1 MRDLKKIVFAKF
13 KGKVDR
19 GGSPYIGHLH
29 RVANYAEKI
38 VKGSYLTGFLH
49 DVLEDTDLTADDLY
63 LYGVS
68 NSVINRVS
76 VLTRADGIGYKSY
89 IKKIKKYAKTNNDK
103 IILAVK
109 IADLNDNLNVSRLKV
124 LQSDDF
130 SRLKKYM
137 EARQSLLD
145 TLNFLNSIDEKK
157 MKRD

>member
-13 KGKVDR
+13 AGKVDR

-29 RVANYAEKI
+29 RVANFAEKI

-76 VLTRADGIGYKSY
+76 VLTRADGVGYKSY
-89 IKKIKKYAKTNNDK
+89 IKKIKKYAKINNDK

-130 SRLKKYM
+130 CRLKKYM
-137 EARQSLLD
+137 EARQSLED
-145 TLNFLNSIDEKK
+145 TLNFLNSTDG
-157 MKRD
+157 KR

>member
-13 KGKVDR
+13 AGKVDR

-29 RVANYAEKI
+29 RVANFAEKI

-76 VLTRADGIGYKSY
+76 VLTRADGISYKSY
-89 IKKIKKYAKTNNDK
+89 IKK
-103 IILAVK
+103 
-109 IADLNDNLNVSRLKV
+109 
-124 LQSDDF
+124 
-130 SRLKKYM
+130 
-137 EARQSLLD
+137 
-145 TLNFLNSIDEKK
+145 
-157 MKRD
+157 

>member
-1 MRDLKKIVFAKF
+1 MMDLKKIVSAKF
-13 KGKVDR
+13 EGKVDR
-19 GGSPYIGHLH
+19 GGNPYIGHLH
-29 RVANYAEKI
+29 RVANFAEKI

-76 VLTRADGIGYKSY
+76 VLTRSDGVSYKSY
-89 IKKIKKYAKTNNDK
+89 IKKIKKYAKMNNDRV
-103 IILAVK
+103 ILAVK

-145 TLNFLNSIDEKK
+145 TLIFLNSMDEKK

>member
-1 MRDLKKIVFAKF
+1 M
-13 KGKVDR
+13 
-19 GGSPYIGHLH
+19 
-29 RVANYAEKI
+29 
-38 VKGSYLTGFLH
+38 
-49 DVLEDTDLTADDLY
+49 EDTDLTADDLY
-63 LYGVS
+63 LLGVDD
-68 NSVINRVS
+68 SVINRVS
-76 VLTRADGIGYKSY
+76 VLTRVDGVGYKNY
-89 IKKIKKYAKTNNDK
+89 IKKIKKYAKINNDR

-145 TLNFLNSIDEKK
+145 TLNFLNSMYEKK